1 MQISEEE
8 IKHIANLAM
17 LKLSDEEISTYTKNM
32 QDIISFAETVNNADT
47 QGLDESIG
55 ALEKCNVFR
64 KDEVKQS
71 MSIEELLQ
79 NAPEKEEGMFK
90 VPPVV

>member
-32 QDIISFAETVNNADT
+32 QDIISFAETVNKADT
-47 QGLDESIG
+47 QGLGESVG
-55 ALEKCNVFR
+55 TLEKCNVFR

-90 VPPVV
+90 IPPVV